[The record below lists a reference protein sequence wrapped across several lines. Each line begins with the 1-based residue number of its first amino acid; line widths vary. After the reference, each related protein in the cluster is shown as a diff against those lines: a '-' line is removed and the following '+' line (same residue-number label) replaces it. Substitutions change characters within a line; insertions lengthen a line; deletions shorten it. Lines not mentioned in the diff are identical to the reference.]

1 MEGISETHAAD
12 ANLLAQL
19 ADANLLRMLALDFTA
34 ILIGYNIPRED
45 ARRVA
50 AQAIEPV
57 REHFAASGAV
67 LRLSRV

>member
-1 MEGISETHAAD
+1 MELSSVAHFAD
-12 ANLLAQL
+12 ANLIKRLT
-19 ADANLLRMLALDFTA
+19 LDFTA

-57 REHFAASGAV
+57 REHFAASGGT
-67 LRLSRV
+67 LRLSKI

>member
-1 MEGISETHAAD
+1 MDLLSISHNAD
-12 ANLLAQL
+12 SNLLKRL
-19 ADANLLRMLALDFTA
+19 TLDFTA

-57 REHFAASGAV
+57 REHFVTTGSV
-67 LRLSRV
+67 LRLTKI

>member
-1 MEGISETHAAD
+1 MEGPCTPEVSNAG
-12 ANLLAQL
+12 LLKRL
-19 ADANLLRMLALDFTA
+19 TLDFTA

-57 REHFAASGAV
+57 RQHFALSGSV
-67 LRLSRV
+67 LRLTRS

>member
-1 MEGISETHAAD
+1 MEGTSGPHV
-12 ANLLAQL
+12 

-50 AQAIEPV
+50 EQAIGPV
-57 REHFAASGAV
+57 REHFAISGSV
-67 LRLSRV
+67 LRLTRV